1 MPKIHATDGGRIKWN
16 FWFFQIAFWLAI
28 GLVMMILIKTFHP
41 MESAW
46 QTVTSRV
53 GTGFILTYGLSRCY
67 QLPLVAKSRSW
78 QKVMLII
85 VLTLMAWLIG
95 TLFWMYA
102 PSLLHIHDSLE
113 ENQFLRMGMVRFVM
127 FFFWDG
133 IYFGLEKMEESHEQA
148 LAVEF
153 ARGAARESELKQ
165 LKAQLNPHF
174 LFNSLNTLLAKEQN
188 QEAQKMT
195 QHLADYLRFSLADS
209 QNLEPLDRELGALED
224 YLAVQRIR
232 FGADLECSIECD
244 IAARSLLVPPMLIQ
258 PLLENAFKYGPLT
271 SAMPLRVEVK
281 AVVVREGEE
290 CSLLISV
297 ANTGRWRP
305 EQRKEPEQPGGLQ
318 FLGTGLTNLRKRLVL
333 LLGVGSTLQIKKEPA
348 WVKVE
353 IRVPIQDVATIEKQ
367 AIEAT

>member
-1 MPKIHATDGGRIKWN
+1 
-16 FWFFQIAFWLAI
+16 
-28 GLVMMILIKTFHP
+28 
-41 MESAW
+41 
-46 QTVTSRV
+46 
-53 GTGFILTYGLSRCY
+53 
-67 QLPLVAKSRSW
+67 LP
-78 QKVMLII
+78 I
-85 VLTLMAWLIG
+85 
-95 TLFWMYA
+95 
-102 PSLLHIHDSLE
+102 
-113 ENQFLRMGMVRFVM
+113 
-127 FFFWDG
+127 
-133 IYFGLEKMEESHEQA
+133 
-148 LAVEF
+148 
-153 ARGAARESELKQ
+153 
-165 LKAQLNPHF
+165 
-174 LFNSLNTLLAKEQN
+174 
-188 QEAQKMT
+188 
-195 QHLADYLRFSLADS
+195 RFSPSQS

-333 LLGVGSTLQIKKEPA
+333 LLGAGSTLQIKKEPA